1 MNNQHTNPST
11 KTPPFPSTTAPMD
24 NIIYFIKSVLS
35 NEIAVNSFPLIYK
48 GEMNHQMMRSFALM
62 ANRKMQ
68 TMDVSTAVR
77 KKVFHI
83 MIECLQNITK
93 HSDDYDE
100 PNNQIGNGLFM
111 VGRDNNSFYVIT
123 GNLVKAQNIEPL
135 ENRIIRLNKA
145 TASDLKRM
153 FVQQMADGE
162 LSNKGGAGLGLID
175 IRRKSGRHLYYHF
188 LPYTENAY
196 FFILAVTIPLESSP
210 DENDD

>member
-1 MNNQHTNPST
+1 
-11 KTPPFPSTTAPMD
+11 MD

-35 NEIAVNSFPLIYK
+35 NELAVNGFPLVYK

-68 TMDVSTAVR
+68 AMDVPTAVR

-100 PNNQIGNGLFM
+100 PNAPIGNGLFM
-111 VGRDNNSFYVIT
+111 VGRDRDAFYVIT
-123 GNLVKAQNIEPL
+123 GNLVKAQNVEPL
-135 ENRIIRLNKA
+135 ENRIVRLNRA
-145 TASDLKRM
+145 TSSDLKRM
-153 FVQQMADGE
+153 FLQQMSDGE

-175 IRRKSGRHLYYHF
+175 IRRKSGRSLYYHF

-196 FFILAVTIPLESSP
+196 FFVLAVTVPIDTANDSD
-210 DENDD
+210 DE